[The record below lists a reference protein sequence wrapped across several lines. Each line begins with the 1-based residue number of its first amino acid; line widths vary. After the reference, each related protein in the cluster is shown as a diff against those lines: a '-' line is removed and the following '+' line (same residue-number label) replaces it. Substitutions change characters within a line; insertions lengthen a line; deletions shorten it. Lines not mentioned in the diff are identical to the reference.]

1 MEDVRIILSASWIA
15 LMLTYLLGDVLRIYA
30 GDFKP
35 GEIAG
40 RPVTQNL
47 LLGIAIL
54 MAVPIVMVFLSLTL
68 SYPLIRWAN
77 IVAAIVFLGFNL
89 IGLPTYPS
97 AYDRFLIIVGVGFNL
112 LTVWYAWQWQG

>member
-1 MEDVRIILSASWIA
+1 MEDVKIILSASWIA
-15 LMLTYLLGDVLRIYA
+15 VVLTYLLGDVLRIYA
-30 GDFKP
+30 GYFKP
-35 GEIAG
+35 GEIGG

-68 SYPLIRWAN
+68 SYQLNRWAN
-77 IVAAIVFLGFNL
+77 IIAAIVFLGFNL

-97 AYDRFLIIVGVGFNL
+97 AYDTFFIFVGLGLNVP
-112 LTVWYAWQWQG
+112 TVWYAWQWQG